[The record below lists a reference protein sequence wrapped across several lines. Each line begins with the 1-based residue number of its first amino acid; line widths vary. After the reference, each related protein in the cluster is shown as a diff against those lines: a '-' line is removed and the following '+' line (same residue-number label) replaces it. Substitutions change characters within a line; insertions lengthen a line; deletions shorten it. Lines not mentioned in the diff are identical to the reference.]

1 MPFRVGNVVIPRAV
15 LLAPMAGIT
24 DLPFRRLVARF
35 GVGLTTSE
43 MVASRELLA
52 ANRTARARAE
62 LGAAGQGPAA
72 VQLAG
77 REPELLAEAARAAA
91 GLGADIVDINMGCP
105 AKKVT
110 GGWCGAALMREP
122 DHALRLVEAV
132 VAAVDVPVT
141 VKMRLGW
148 DDAER
153 SASALAARLEAAGAA
168 MIAVHGRTRAQ
179 FYEGAADWGAIRAVV
194 EAVRVPVA
202 ANGDVVDVGS
212 ARAALAASG
221 AAAVMV
227 GRGAQGAPWVP
238 DLIARG
244 LEGEAAAEPDL
255 AARGAL
261 LLEHREAL
269 LSFYGRDL
277 GARVARKHVGWAL
290 ARMPGGRALRD
301 AVVRIADP
309 DEAGR
314 VLARG
319 LAAIAGGEAGGEAA
333 GAAAPEGEG
342 AMAQAAA

>member
-1 MPFRVGNVVIPRAV
+1 MAFRVGNVVIPRAV

-43 MVASRELLA
+43 MVASGELVA

-62 LGAAGQGPAA
+62 LGAAGQGPAS

-77 REPELLAEAARAAA
+77 RDARLMAEAARAAED
-91 GLGADIVDINMGCP
+91 LGADLVDLNMGCP

-132 VAAVDVPVT
+132 VAAVKVPVT

-148 DDAER
+148 DAAER
-153 SASALAARLEAAGAA
+153 SAPALAARVEAAGAA

-179 FYEGAADWGAIRAVV
+179 FYTGSADWAAIRAVV
-194 EAVRVPVA
+194 ETVRVPVV
-202 ANGDVVDVGS
+202 ANGDIVDLAS

-244 LEGEAAAEPDL
+244 LEGAAAAEPDM
-255 AARGAL
+255 AARAAL
-261 LLEHREAL
+261 LLEHHEAL

-301 AVVRIADP
+301 AVVRLGDA
-309 DEAGR
+309 EAAAAT
-314 VLARG
+314 LARG
-319 LAAIAGGEAGGEAA
+319 LAAIVAGGTQ
-333 GAAAPEGEG
+333 GAAAPEREG

>member
-1 MPFRVGNVVIPRAV
+1 MAFRVGNVVIPRAV

-43 MVASRELLA
+43 MVASGELVA

-77 REPELLAEAARAAA
+77 RDARLLAEAARAAE

-132 VAAVDVPVT
+132 VAAVKVPVT

-148 DDAER
+148 DEAER
-153 SASALAARLEAAGAA
+153 SAPALAARVEAAGAA

-179 FYEGAADWGAIRAVV
+179 FYTGSADWSAIRPVV
-194 EAVRVPVA
+194 ETVRVPVV
-202 ANGDVVDVGS
+202 ANGDVVDLAS

-221 AAAVMV
+221 AVAVMV

-244 LEGEAAAEPDL
+244 LEGDPAPEPGP
-255 AARGAL
+255 AARAAL
-261 LLEHREAL
+261 LLEHHDAL

-309 DEAGR
+309 DEAAAT
-314 VLARG
+314 LARG
-319 LAAIAGGEAGGEAA
+319 LASIVGGETEGA
-333 GAAAPEGEG
+333 GAPERGG